1 MKKIMILT
9 SEKTGNGHRQAANA
23 IEKKLLPL
31 GYDVK
36 KVNCFTKMG
45 KMGVSMENSYI
56 PITTKKPWLW
66 KIAHSFT
73 QIFTDVMH
81 WFIYHKSKKGI
92 LAEIK
97 EYQPDLII
105 SVHCMFTKAISKLL
119 KKNKLNIPF
128 MVNVIDLVNPPKV
141 WRDKRAAMSFLP
153 TDVVKEQYIK
163 LGFDETKLVV
173 SGFPIR
179 EDIKILTEPKKIE
192 ENVKILMVN
201 PSVNLK
207 KNIKF
212 VKEVAKV
219 KNAQVRV
226 VCGMDNR
233 MFEALNKEKQQN
245 NDLNNVEILGFVT
258 NMNELLADCHILVTK
273 AGPNMI
279 LEGTRSGSAVVCSG
293 HIPGQ
298 EAKNHEYITKNGYG
312 IQCENPKKIYLAITE
327 MLESGK
333 INEYLKNVLNADC
346 NDGAKIIAE
355 NIDKY
360 LNVLEK

>member
-1 MKKIMILT
+1 MKKVMILS

-23 IEKKLLPL
+23 LEKQLISL

-45 KMGVSMENSYI
+45 KMGVKMENSYI

-73 QIFTDVMH
+73 QVFTDIMH
-81 WFIYHKSKKGI
+81 WFIYYKSKKEM
-92 LAEIK
+92 LKEII

-141 WRDKRAAMSFLP
+141 WRDKRAIMSFLP
-153 TDVVKEQYIK
+153 TEVVKEQYLK
-163 LGFDETKLVV
+163 LGFKENQLVV

-179 EDIKILTEPKKIE
+179 EDIKVLSEPKKIE
-192 ENVKILMVN
+192 DKINILMVN

-207 KNIKF
+207 KNVMF
-212 VKEVAKV
+212 VSEVAKV
-219 KNAQVRV
+219 RNAQVKV
-226 VCGMDNR
+226 VCGMDKR
-233 MFEALNKEKQQN
+233 MFESLNKEKEKN
-245 NDLNNVEILGFVT
+245 KDLFNVEVLGFVT
-258 NMNELLADCHILVTK
+258 NMNELLADCHILITK

-312 IQCENPKKIYLAITE
+312 IQCENPKKIRFAITE
-327 MLESGK
+327 MIESGK
-333 INEYLKNVLNADC
+333 INEYLTNVLKADC

-360 LNVLEK
+360 LKNLI

>member
-1 MKKIMILT
+1 MKKVMILT
-9 SEKTGNGHRQAANA
+9 SEKTGNGHKMAANA

-36 KVNCFTKMG
+36 KVNCFLTMG

-73 QIFTDVMH
+73 QIFTSVMH
-81 WFIYHKSKKGI
+81 WFIYHKCKKQMLKEI
-92 LAEIK
+92 LDYK
-97 EYQPDLII
+97 PDLII

-119 KKNKLNIPF
+119 KKNKLDIPF

-141 WRDKRAAMSFLP
+141 WRDKNAVMSFLP

-163 LGFDETKLVV
+163 LGFKENQLVV

-179 EDIKILTEPKKIE
+179 EDIKVLTEPKKIVDKV
-192 ENVKILMVN
+192 NILMVN
-201 PSVNLK
+201 PSVNVK
-207 KNIKF
+207 KNVRF

-219 KNAQVRV
+219 KNTQIKV
-226 VCGMDNR
+226 VCGLDKR
-233 MFEALNKEKQQN
+233 MFEALNKEKETN
-245 NDLNNVEILGFVT
+245 KDLANVEILGFVT
-258 NMNELLADCHILVTK
+258 NMNELLAESQILVTK

-312 IQCENPKKIYLAITE
+312 IQCENPKKIYAALTE
-327 MLESGK
+327 MIESGK
-333 INEYLKNVLNADC
+333 INKYLKNVLNADC

-355 NIDKY
+355 QIDKY
-360 LNVLEK
+360 LRT

>member
-1 MKKIMILT
+1 MKKILILT

-36 KVNCFTKMG
+36 KVNCFTTMG

-56 PITTKKPWLW
+56 PITTKNPWLW

-73 QIFTDVMH
+73 QIFTNVMH
-81 WFIYHKSKKGI
+81 WFIYNKCKKQM
-92 LAEIK
+92 LKEIK

-119 KKNKLNIPF
+119 RKNKLDIPF

-141 WRDKRAAMSFLP
+141 WRDKKAVVSFLP
-153 TDVVKEQYIK
+153 TEVVKEQYIK
-163 LGFDETKLVV
+163 LGFKENQLVV

-179 EDIKILTEPKKIE
+179 EDIKVLTEPKKIVDKV
-192 ENVKILMVN
+192 NILMVN
-201 PSVNLK
+201 PSVNVK
-207 KNIKF
+207 KNVDF
-212 VKEVAKV
+212 VREVAKV
-219 KNAQVRV
+219 KNTKIKV
-226 VCGMDNR
+226 VCGLDKR
-233 MFEALNKEKQQN
+233 MLEALNKEKERN
-245 NDLNNVEILGFVT
+245 KDLTNVEILGFVT

-279 LEGTRSGSAVVCSG
+279 LEGTRSGSVVVCSG

-312 IQCENPKKIYLAITE
+312 IQCEKPKKIFRALTQMI
-327 MLESGK
+327 ESGK
-333 INEYLKNVLNADC
+333 INEYLTNVLNADC

-355 NIDKY
+355 HIDKY
-360 LNVLEK
+360 FRS

>member
-1 MKKIMILT
+1 MKKVLILT
-9 SEKTGNGHRQAANA
+9 SEKTGNGHKMAAKA
-23 IEKKLLPL
+23 IENKLTPM
-31 GYDVK
+31 GYEIK

-45 KMGVSMENSYI
+45 KLGVSMENSYI
-56 PITTKKPWLW
+56 PVTTKKPWLW

-81 WFIYHKSKKGI
+81 WFIYHKSKKGL

-97 EYQPDLII
+97 EFKPDLII
-105 SVHCMFTKAISKLL
+105 SVHCMFTKAVSKML

-141 WRDKRAAMSFLP
+141 WRDKRADMSFLP
-153 TDVVKEQYIK
+153 TALVKEQYLK
-163 LGFDETKLVV
+163 LGFEESKLVV

-179 EDIKILTEPKKIE
+179 EDIKVLSEPKTIVD
-192 ENVKILMVN
+192 NVNILMVN

-212 VKEVAKV
+212 VREVAKV
-219 KNAQVRV
+219 KNSNVKV
-226 VCGMDNR
+226 VCGIDER
-233 MFEALNKEKQQN
+233 MLKALNEEKQN
-245 NDLNNVEILGFVT
+245 NPQLNNVEVLGYVT
-258 NMNELLADCHILVTK
+258 NMNELLAESHILVTK

-298 EAKNHEYITKNGYG
+298 EARNHEYITKNGYG
-312 IQCENPKKIYLAITE
+312 IQCENPNKIYSAITE
-327 MLESGK
+327 MIESGK
-333 INEYLKNVLNADC
+333 INEYLNNVLKADC
-346 NDGAKIIAE
+346 NDGAKIIAKQ
-355 NIDKY
+355 IDKF
-360 LNVLEK
+360 LNN